1 MIKTVSIKSRT
12 FLDSRLESAFKRWQQ
27 ANATYLEA
35 RRVWD
40 FARLANL
47 KQETALWL
55 AFASAKAAV
64 KEATEAYYAVVAEI
78 SAAKQVVNVAKQK
91 TRLAELEAQL
101 QETQEQLL
109 KTQKLV
115 RK

>member
-1 MIKTVSIKSRT
+1 MAKTVGFARFT
-12 FLDSRLESAFKRWQQ
+12 LDSRLESAFARWQK

-47 KQETALWL
+47 KQETSLWL

-91 TRLAELEAQL
+91 ERLAELQSQL
-101 QETQEQLL
+101 QETQERLL
-109 KTQKLV
+109 KSQKLI